1 MKLKDKNIILGITAS
16 IAAYKACELVRLFQ
30 KEGAN
35 VKVIMTESSKEFVS
49 PLVLSTLSKDKVY
62 IEQFDY
68 TSFDVE
74 HIALSDWGDVFVI
87 APLSA
92 NTLSKIAN
100 GICDNLLTSVVCAF
114 TKKVVI
120 APAMNENMWKNKI
133 IQENHKKLVNSGYI
147 SIGPVDG
154 YLACGT
160 TGTGKM
166 ADLQDILKTIEAA
179 V

>member
-1 MKLKDKNIILGITAS
+1 MKLKNKNIILGITAS
-16 IAAYKACELVRLFQ
+16 IAAYKTCELVRMFQ

-35 VKVIMTESSKEFVS
+35 VKVIMTENSREFVS
-49 PLVLSTLSKDKVY
+49 PLVLSALSKNKVY
-62 IEQFDY
+62 IEQFNY
-68 TSFDVE
+68 TSFDIE
-74 HIALSDWGDVFVI
+74 HISLSEWGDVFVI

-114 TKKVVI
+114 TKKIVI
-120 APAMNENMWKNKI
+120 APAMNENMWKNKF
-133 IQENHKKLVNSGYI
+133 IQENYNKLTESGYI
-147 SIGPVDG
+147 SVGPAKG

-166 ADLQDILKTIEAA
+166 ADLQDILKVVEAA

>member
-1 MKLKDKNIILGITAS
+1 MKLNDKNIILGITAS
-16 IAAYKACELVRLFQ
+16 IAAYKTCELVRMFQ

-35 VKVIMTESSKEFVS
+35 VKVIMTESAKEFVS
-49 PLVLSTLSKDKVY
+49 PLVLSTLSKNKVY

-74 HIALSDWGDVFVI
+74 HISLAEWGDIIVV

-100 GICDNLLTSVVCAF
+100 GICDNLLTSVICAF
-114 TKKVVI
+114 TKKVII
-120 APAMNENMWKNKI
+120 APAMNENMWNNKI
-133 IQENHKKLVNSGYI
+133 IQENYNKLLNSGYI
-147 SIGPVDG
+147 SVGPVEG

-160 TGTGKM
+160 TGAGKM
-166 ADLQDILKTIEAA
+166 AALNDILEAVKEA

>member
-1 MKLKDKNIILGITAS
+1 MTLKDKNVILGITAS

-35 VKVIMTESSKEFVS
+35 VKVIMTENAKEFVS
-49 PLVLSTLSKDKVY
+49 PLVLSTLSKNKVY
-62 IEQFDY
+62 IEQFNY

-74 HIALSDWGDVFVI
+74 HISLADWGDVIVV
-87 APLSA
+87 APMSA

-100 GICDNLLTSVVCAF
+100 GICDNLLTSVICAF
-114 TKKVVI
+114 TKKIII

-133 IQENHKKLVNSGYI
+133 IQDNYNKLLNTGFMSV
-147 SIGPVDG
+147 GPVQG

-160 TGTGKM
+160 TGAGKM
-166 ADLQDILKTIEAA
+166 ADIKDIVQA
-179 V
+179 VEENI